1 MFKFVGIYRI
11 VSTERLVDGEYVWD
25 LMEREFD
32 LESGEQA
39 LTVLE
44 SIAEVVSGEW
54 KLHDIQQDEWYH
66 YVTVELPQIKRAKAE
81 AEAKAMGVT
90 IHKYYRI
97 KKAEQRYNDSLAE
110 EERIK
115 RQIKRLYE
123 QLAQQEKTTEEL
135 KNKLY

>member
-11 VSTERLVDGEYVWD
+11 VATEKWVDGEYVWD
-25 LMEREFD
+25 LVEREFY
-32 LESGEQA
+32 LENGEQA

-44 SIAEVVSGEW
+44 SVDEVIRGEW
-54 KLHDIQQDEWYH
+54 KLHNIQQDEWDH
-66 YVTVELPQIKRAKAE
+66 YLTVELPQIRKAKAE

-115 RQIKRLYE
+115 RQIERLYK
-123 QLAQQEKTTEEL
+123 QLAQQEQITEEL
-135 KNKLY
+135 KSKLY